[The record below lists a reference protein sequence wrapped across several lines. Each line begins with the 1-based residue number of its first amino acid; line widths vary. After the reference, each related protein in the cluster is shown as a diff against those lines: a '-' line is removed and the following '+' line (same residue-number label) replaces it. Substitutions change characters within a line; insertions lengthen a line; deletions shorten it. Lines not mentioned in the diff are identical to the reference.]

1 MSERHQD
8 EPLVYIQRPGALAE
22 IGRHLAPFTS
32 RALIVAAPSAFAA
45 LRPEVEAALDAAGIA
60 SVSLRFGGACTA
72 GEIRRIAEAA
82 MAADCD
88 TVIGLGGG
96 SALDAAK
103 IAARHQGAALV
114 SVPTAAASTAA
125 TTAFG
130 IVRPAAGMPAHVVA
144 CHRPAEL
151 VLVDSAVIA
160 AAPARLLA
168 AGMGGVLARI
178 CEAEME
184 PESGSAQAGLVVA
197 AACHDALMRD
207 GRAAIAAAA
216 SGRMSRA
223 LETLIEIN
231 LLWAGR
237 IGSDSAEPAAMGIAD
252 ALAVLGPGRA
262 FFHGETA
269 AFGAI
274 ALLVLGDRAEHA
286 INEVLDL
293 SIDLG
298 LPTTL
303 ADLGFGDISSAGMAR
318 VGEAAMHAGSPL
330 RRIAAATSP
339 AAVADAI
346 RTASRLAEGRRRRA
360 A

>member
-22 IGRHLAPFTS
+22 IGRHVAPFTS
-32 RALIVAAPSAFAA
+32 RALVVAAPSACAA
-45 LRPEVEAALDAAGIA
+45 LRAEVEAALDAAGLT

-82 MAADCD
+82 IAADCD

-96 SALDAAK
+96 SVLDAAK
-103 IAARHQGAALV
+103 IAARHQGTALV

-125 TTAFG
+125 TTSFG
-130 IVRPAAGMPAHVVA
+130 IVRPAAGLPAHVVA
-144 CHRPAEL
+144 CHRPADL

-178 CEAEME
+178 SEAQLE
-184 PESGSAQAGLVVA
+184 PAAGSPAAGLVVA
-197 AACHDALMRD
+197 GACHAALMRD
-207 GRAAIAAAA
+207 GRAAMAAAA
-216 SGRMSRA
+216 NGRMSRA
-223 LETLIEIN
+223 LETIIEIN

-237 IGSDSAEPAAMGIAD
+237 AGAGSGEPAAMGIAD
-252 ALAVLGPGRA
+252 ALAVLGTGRA
-262 FFHGETA
+262 VHHGEAA

-274 ALLVLGDRAEHA
+274 ALLVLGDRADHE
-286 INEVLDL
+286 INEALDL
-293 SIDLG
+293 CIDLG

-303 ADLGFGDISSAGMAR
+303 ADLGFGDISSAGMTR

-346 RTASRLAEGRRRRA
+346 RTASRLGEGRRRQA